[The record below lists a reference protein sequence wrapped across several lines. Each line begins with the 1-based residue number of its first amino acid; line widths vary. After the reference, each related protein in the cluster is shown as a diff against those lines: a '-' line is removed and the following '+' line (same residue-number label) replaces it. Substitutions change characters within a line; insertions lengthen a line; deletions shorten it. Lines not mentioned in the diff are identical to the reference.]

1 MESIT
6 LQDLL
11 ERFLDGPN
19 EYRTVD
25 SRCSH
30 GLCLVVDHGQG
41 SHMKSG

>member
-11 ERFLDGPN
+11 ERFLDGPK

-25 SRCSH
+25 SRFSH
-30 GLCLVVDHGQG
+30 GLRLLVDHGQG
-41 SHMKSG
+41 SYMKSG